1 MNTHPVAPQ
10 MMTAL
15 SASGK
20 AERAAAQANAG
31 DAIAFGARKESVLV
45 TGATGFIGQRL
56 VAALLKDGHRVTVL
70 TRTPKQAG
78 WLFNGAVRCVDSMD
92 ALTPTERIDVVI
104 NLAGARILGWRW
116 TAARKAA
123 LRRSRVALTERL
135 VAWIAKAEHKPRLM
149 LSASAIGY
157 YGVQA
162 MGDTTPLSEDA
173 PPQPVFMSQLCQ
185 EWEAAARAAE
195 AYGVQV
201 ACMRFGMVLGEQG
214 ALPPMLLPIKLGMGG
229 PMGGGRQ
236 RMSWIHVDDLLRGMA
251 HLWRASAEGKTLQD
265 AYNFT
270 APEQV
275 PQAEFSRTAAALLGR
290 PCFMP
295 TPGWPVRLLLGEQAD
310 LLLEGQTVVPARLLE
325 EGFQFRYPALRGAL
339 AALLAK

>member
-1 MNTHPVAPQ
+1 MATPVREDGKLFVGSPQ
-10 MMTAL
+10 
-15 SASGK
+15 
-20 AERAAAQANAG
+20 R
-31 DAIAFGARKESVLV
+31 VLL
-45 TGATGFIGQRL
+45 TGATGFIGRLL
-56 VAALLKDGHRVTVL
+56 VAALLKDGHAVTVL
-70 TRTPKQAG
+70 TRAPQKAVPLLG
-78 WLFNGAVRCVDSMD
+78 PAVRCVDSMD
-92 ALTPTERIDVVI
+92 ALAPSERIDVVI

-123 LRRSRVALTERL
+123 LRHSRVALTERV
-135 VAWIAKAEHKPRLM
+135 VAWIARAKHKPRLM

-162 MGDTTPLSEDA
+162 MGDITPLAEDA

-185 EWEAAARAAE
+185 EWEAAAHAAQ
-195 AYGVQV
+195 AHGVKV

-214 ALPPMLLPIKLGMGG
+214 ALPPMLLPIRLGVGG

-236 RMSWIHVDDLLRGMA
+236 RLSWIHVDDLLRAMA
-251 HLWRASAEGKTLQD
+251 HLWRTSAEGAGVEGPGRG

-275 PQAEFSRTAAALLGR
+275 SQAEFSRTAASLLGR
-290 PCFMP
+290 PCFLP

-310 LLLEGQTVVPARLLE
+310 LLLEGQTVAPVRLLE
-325 EGFQFRYPALRGAL
+325 EGFRFRYPALRGAL
-339 AALLAK
+339 AALLGK

>member
-1 MNTHPVAPQ
+1 M
-10 MMTAL
+10 AL
-15 SASGK
+15 DQSADSP
-20 AERAAAQANAG
+20 
-31 DAIAFGARKESVLV
+31 IAFGARKESVLL

-56 VAALLKDGHRVTVL
+56 VAALLKDGQRVTVL
-70 TRTPKQAG
+70 TRSPAQAET
-78 WLFNGAVRCVDSMD
+78 LFKGAVRCVESME
-92 ALTPTERIDVVI
+92 ALAPSERIDVVI

-116 TAARKAA
+116 TAARRAV
-123 LRRSRVALTERL
+123 LRRSRVALTERV
-135 VAWIAKAEHKPRLM
+135 VAWIARAEHKPRLM

-162 MGDTTPLSEDA
+162 MGDETPLAENA

-185 EWEAAARAAE
+185 EWEAAARKAQAH
-195 AYGVQV
+195 GVQV
-201 ACMRFGMVLGEQG
+201 ACMRFGLVLGEQG

-236 RMSWIHVDDLLRGMA
+236 RMSWIHVDDLLQGMA
-251 HLWRASAEGKTLQD
+251 HLWRAAADGGGVRS

-275 PQAEFSRTAAALLGR
+275 SQREFSRAAAALLGR

-310 LLLEGQTVVPARLLE
+310 LLLEGQTVAPERLLE
-325 EGFQFRYPALRGAL
+325 EGFRFRYPSLRGAL
-339 AALLAK
+339 AALL

>member
-1 MNTHPVAPQ
+1 MATSMQEGDPLLFAGPQ
-10 MMTAL
+10 Q
-15 SASGK
+15 
-20 AERAAAQANAG
+20 R
-31 DAIAFGARKESVLV
+31 VLV
-45 TGATGFIGQRL
+45 TGATGFIGRL
-56 VAALLKDGHRVTVL
+56 LVKALLNDGHAVVAL
-70 TRTPKQAG
+70 TRSPQQAAS
-78 WLFNGAVRCVDSMD
+78 LFSGAVRCVDSLD
-92 ALTPTERIDVVI
+92 ALAPSERIDVVV

-123 LRRSRVALTERL
+123 LRRSRVALTERV
-135 VAWIAKAEHKPRLM
+135 VAWIARAEHKPRLM

-162 MGDTTPLSEDA
+162 MGDTTPLAEDA

-185 EWEAAARAAE
+185 EWEAAARAAQTH
-195 AYGVQV
+195 GVQV

-214 ALPPMLLPIKLGMGG
+214 ALPPMLLPIRLGVGG

-236 RMSWIHVDDLLRGMA
+236 RLSWIHVDDLLRAMA
-251 HLWRASAEGKTLQD
+251 HLWRVGAEGMGGTGVGNGNGAGAGGGGGGRVTLRA

-275 PQAEFSRTAAALLGR
+275 SQAEFSRTAASLLGR
-290 PCFMP
+290 PCFVP

-310 LLLEGQTVVPARLLE
+310 LLLEGQTVAPVRLLE
-325 EGFQFRYPALRGAL
+325 EGFRFRYQDLRGAL
-339 AALLAK
+339 AALLGK

>member
-1 MNTHPVAPQ
+1 MQTDQ
-10 MMTAL
+10 
-15 SASGK
+15 SADSP
-20 AERAAAQANAG
+20 
-31 DAIAFGARKESVLV
+31 IAFGARKESVLL

-56 VAALLKDGHRVTVL
+56 VAALLKDGQRVTVL
-70 TRTPKQAG
+70 TRSPAQAEI
-78 WLFNGAVRCVDSMD
+78 LFKGAVRCVDSME
-92 ALTPTERIDVVI
+92 ALAPSERIDVVI

-116 TAARKAA
+116 TAARKAV
-123 LRRSRVALTERL
+123 LRRSRVALTERV

-162 MGDTTPLSEDA
+162 MGDETPLAEDA

-185 EWEAAARAAE
+185 EWEAAARAAQ
-195 AYGVQV
+195 AHGVQV
-201 ACMRFGMVLGEQG
+201 ACMRFGLVLGEQG

-236 RMSWIHVDDLLRGMA
+236 RMSWIHVDDLLRAMA
-251 HLWRASAEGKTLQD
+251 HLWRAGAAGGALRA

-275 PQAEFSRTAAALLGR
+275 SQLEFSRTAAALLGR
-290 PCFMP
+290 PCLMP

-310 LLLEGQTVVPARLLE
+310 LLLEGQTVMPKRLLE
-325 EGFQFRYPALRGAL
+325 EGFRFRHPSLSGAL
-339 AALLAK
+339 AALL